1 MDNFDLKKF
10 VSEKTLLNESAPG
23 YDTRKFGESLPTMES
38 VKAAY
43 EAKNDIKE
51 DEQFVGNDINAN
63 TLLNIFAEYLPF
75 NHYHQDKTLS
85 YDEALNMAAE
95 FVKFTGMDSTGED
108 FLNHIADTEESFK
121 R

>member
-10 VSEKTLLNESAPG
+10 VSEKTL
-23 YDTRKFGESLPTMES
+23 
-38 VKAAY
+38 
-43 EAKNDIKE
+43 
-51 DEQFVGNDINAN
+51 
-63 TLLNIFAEYLPF
+63 
-75 NHYHQDKTLS
+75 S
-85 YDEALNMAAE
+85 YDEALNMVAE